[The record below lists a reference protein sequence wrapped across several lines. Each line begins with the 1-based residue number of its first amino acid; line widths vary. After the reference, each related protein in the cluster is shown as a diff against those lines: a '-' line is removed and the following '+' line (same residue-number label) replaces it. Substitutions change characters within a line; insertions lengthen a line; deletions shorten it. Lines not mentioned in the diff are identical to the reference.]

1 MVGYFESD
9 ELKNYKTPNFRG
21 VFYTLAFLIYS
32 KTIDY
37 LFLPLHK
44 SMNFTTNGIINYNKL

>member
-37 LFLPLHK
+37 LFYP
-44 SMNFTTNGIINYNKL
+44 FTNQ